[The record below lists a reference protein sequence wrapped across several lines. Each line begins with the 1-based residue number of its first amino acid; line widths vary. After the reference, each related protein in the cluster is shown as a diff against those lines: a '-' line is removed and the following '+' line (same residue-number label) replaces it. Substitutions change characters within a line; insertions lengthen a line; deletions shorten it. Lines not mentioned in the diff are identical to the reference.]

1 MAEMVKRLMHHSCGE
16 KVSDV
21 TLRMKWQC
29 IATILRVADEMYFL
43 MILIVTPITLLMWA
57 VNVVMF
63 VQESVNVEY
72 VVCEVCALIR
82 M

>member
-1 MAEMVKRLMHHSCGE
+1 MAEMVKRLMYHSYGE

-21 TLRMKWQC
+21 TKIKWQC
-29 IATILRVADEMYFL
+29 LATILRVAAKMYLL

-63 VQESVNVEY
+63 VQESVNCCV
-72 VVCEVCALIR
+72 
-82 M
+82 

>member
-1 MAEMVKRLMHHSCGE
+1 MHHCCGE

-29 IATILRVADEMYFL
+29 IATVLRVADETYFL
-43 MILIVTPITLLMWA
+43 IITPITLLMWA

-63 VQESVNVEY
+63 VQESVNVEI
-72 VVCEVCALIR
+72 VVL
-82 M
+82 